1 LVATTASVLRPWP
14 PGIRENKTDAVALH
28 TPSVREFKKLACWFS
43 EKSWRYGA
51 EVLGCDNRL
60 CVAARAARVR
70 EDRTYAVFGA
80 PTSSRSSQNGRG
92 QTNGAGITAWC
103 GAVWRYLVATTAF
116 TLRPLACTYEL
127 GISSL
132 EREDGVALGRAPT
145 TEIPVLKA
153 CRRTVRGTGA
163 RSGHGTNTVR
173 NVGANAHVVRFGLVD
188 RKVPVL

>member
-60 CVAARAARVR
+60 CVAAMAARVR

-80 PTSSRSSQNGRG
+80 PTSSRSSQDGRG
-92 QTNGAGITAWC
+92 QINEAGIPLGAGRC
-103 GAVWRYLVATTAF
+103 GGTWLRQPPSRCGRLHAHMSWELALWRERMGWPWNGH
-116 TLRPLACTYEL
+116 RPPRFLFY
-127 GISSL
+127 
-132 EREDGVALGRAPT
+132 GR
-145 TEIPVLKA
+145 
-153 CRRTVRGTGA
+153 
-163 RSGHGTNTVR
+163 
-173 NVGANAHVVRFGLVD
+173 VGSIKIRQRFGT
-188 RKVPVL
+188 RTI